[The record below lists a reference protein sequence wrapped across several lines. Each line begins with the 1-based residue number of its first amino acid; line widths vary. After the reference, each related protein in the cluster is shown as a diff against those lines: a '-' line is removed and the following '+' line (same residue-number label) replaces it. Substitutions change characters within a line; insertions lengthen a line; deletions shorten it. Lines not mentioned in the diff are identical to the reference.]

1 MKRLIS
7 LVMSLVVAAGPFTA
21 QAAEPVVCSIT
32 TSGTSANTSS
42 CTSGSAT
49 WEMGAT
55 VLVACDQ
62 SVYIDSTNPT
72 PRNPAGTPTASSADQ
87 LIDFA
92 SNKDPYIVYLNP
104 GDKHIAVIQVTTAGT
119 CKFMTTLRP
128 KPWQHK

>member
-7 LVMSLVVAAGPFTA
+7 LVMTLVVGAGPFTA

-49 WEMGAT
+49 WLNGAT

-62 SVYIDSTNPT
+62 SVYIDSTNPS
-72 PRNPAGTPTASSADQ
+72 PGNPNGTPTASSTDQ

-128 KPWQHK
+128 KPWQR